1 MNKVNYHHEK
11 QRYSIRKYAF
21 GAASVLIGC
30 AYMANAQVAH
40 ADQTT
45 AAPVAESTT
54 TSTNVAPTQPAT
66 TVDTTTQSQPS
77 TVAQTAPSTT
87 ESTTSTQP
95 RASAVSDSVTPASS
109 STDVT
114 KTVVVTYPDGS
125 TDEVQ
130 VHYTV
135 AGQTDADKNEPT
147 VRTQTVRQGQTPTAD
162 SFITNKD
169 SLPAGTTY
177 SFKDDSALKTE
188 TPATTPTSTKPT
200 ETPVTTPTTTK
211 PSDSETVK
219 TPEKAETPTATTTK
233 DDTSKEESKTP
244 EEPVKDKV
252 VKEVI
257 TGPELPASGRY
268 TFTEKTAVYTTPS
281 TNSSVSFYFNKG
293 NQVNYDK
300 VLDAENARWIS
311 YVSYSGIRR
320 YAKVG
325 ELTKVLEEVTEP
337 ESTETSKNRKPQ
349 SATGTYVFQDTAQ
362 VRNDP
367 KLSSPVQFE
376 FRKGDRVNYDKVLTS
391 DDYNWISYVSYSG
404 IRRYVSLNKVE
415 KATVDT
421 PKTQTP
427 QKEESKPA
435 TTTKSEASILPAN
448 GTYIFTDK
456 ADVRNDP
463 KLSSPVQ
470 FEFRKGDRVNYDKV
484 LTSDD
489 YNWISYVSYSGIR
502 RYVSLNKVEKATV
515 DTPKTQTP
523 QKEESKPATTT
534 KSEASILPANGTY
547 IFTDKA
553 DVRNDPK
560 LSSPVQFEFRKG
572 DRVNY
577 DKVLTSDDYNWISYV
592 SYSGTRRYVALNKV
606 EKTSAET
613 SQKEEAK
620 STTLMEEVKPSLP
633 SSGKYTFTNTVE
645 VHNEAKLSS
654 PVQFEFKKG
663 ESVNY
668 DKALVA
674 DDYSWISYVSYSG
687 IRRYVALNKVGQDT
701 PKAEA
706 TASKPSVVTGN
717 IKVENVT
724 AKGFDVVVSNVSDTQ
739 GVKAVKVPV
748 WSSQGGQ
755 DDIIWYDA
763 TKQNSGDYK
772 VAVKISD
779 HKNNTGEY
787 NAHLYYVQ
795 NDGSLKGIAATRTTV
810 VGESTTETT
819 SNKVTSN
826 GSYYSIKGKYDDIII
841 ANKKYPLS
849 PSYNPGEDAT
859 AKAAFVRL
867 RNDMINQGFNVGHA
881 YSGFRSYDTQKT
893 LYQNYANR
901 DGYAAADRY
910 SARAG
915 YSEHQTGLAY
925 DLTDRSGN
933 LLEDKTATD
942 WLNNNAYKYGF
953 VVRYQPGK
961 ESVTGYMPEAWHIRY
976 IGKEAKEVYESGK
989 SLEEYFGFDGGD
1001 YTNTTSS
1008 STANTSTTTSLT
1020 QRGTYHFT
1028 SRSSIKAEPKVSSP
1042 ELAYYD
1048 AGNSVNYDK
1057 VLTAD
1062 GHQWISYIAYSGSR
1076 RYIAVS

>member
-489 YNWISYVSYSGIR
+489 YNWISYVSYSG
-502 RYVSLNKVEKATV
+502 
-515 DTPKTQTP
+515 
-523 QKEESKPATTT
+523 
-534 KSEASILPANGTY
+534 
-547 IFTDKA
+547 
-553 DVRNDPK
+553 
-560 LSSPVQFEFRKG
+560 
-572 DRVNY
+572 
-577 DKVLTSDDYNWISYV
+577 
-592 SYSGTRRYVALNKV
+592 TRRYVALNKV

-810 VGESTTETT
+810 AGESTTETT

>member
-456 ADVRNDP
+456 ADVRNDA
-463 KLSSPVQ
+463 K
-470 FEFRKGDRVNYDKV
+470 
-484 LTSDD
+484 
-489 YNWISYVSYSGIR
+489 I
-502 RYVSLNKVEKATV
+502 
-515 DTPKTQTP
+515 
-523 QKEESKPATTT
+523 
-534 KSEASILPANGTY
+534 
-547 IFTDKA
+547 
-553 DVRNDPK
+553 
-560 LSSPVQFEFRKG
+560 SSPVQFEFRKG

-795 NDGSLKGIAATRTTV
+795 NDGSLKDIAATRTTV
-810 VGESTTETT
+810 AGESTTETT

>member
-435 TTTKSEASILPAN
+435 TTTKSEASTLPAN

-456 ADVRNDP
+456 ADVRNDA
-463 KLSSPVQ
+463 KISSPVQ

-489 YNWISYVSYSGIR
+489 
-502 RYVSLNKVEKATV
+502 
-515 DTPKTQTP
+515 
-523 QKEESKPATTT
+523 
-534 KSEASILPANGTY
+534 
-547 IFTDKA
+547 F
-553 DVRNDPK
+553 
-560 LSSPVQFEFRKG
+560 
-572 DRVNY
+572 
-577 DKVLTSDDYNWISYV
+577 NWISYV

-810 VGESTTETT
+810 AGESTTETT

>member
-1 MNKVNYHHEK
+1 MNKVHYHHEK

-45 AAPVAESTT
+45 ATPVAESTT

-87 ESTTSTQP
+87 ESTISAQP
-95 RASAVSDSVTPASS
+95 RTSAVSESVTPASS

-233 DDTSKEESKTP
+233 DDTSKEESKTT

-376 FRKGDRVNYDKVLTS
+376 FRKGDRVYYDKVLTS

-404 IRRYVSLNKVE
+404 TRRYVSLNKVE

-435 TTTKSEASILPAN
+435 TTTKSEASTLPAN

-456 ADVRNDP
+456 ADVRNDA
-463 KLSSPVQ
+463 K
-470 FEFRKGDRVNYDKV
+470 
-484 LTSDD
+484 
-489 YNWISYVSYSGIR
+489 I
-502 RYVSLNKVEKATV
+502 
-515 DTPKTQTP
+515 
-523 QKEESKPATTT
+523 
-534 KSEASILPANGTY
+534 
-547 IFTDKA
+547 
-553 DVRNDPK
+553 
-560 LSSPVQFEFRKG
+560 SSPVQFEFRKG

-620 STTLMEEVKPSLP
+620 STTLMKEVKPSLP

-810 VGESTTETT
+810 AGESTTETT

>member
-376 FRKGDRVNYDKVLTS
+376 FRKGDRVYYDKVLTS

-470 FEFRKGDRVNYDKV
+470 FEFRKGDRVY
-484 LTSDD
+484 
-489 YNWISYVSYSGIR
+489 
-502 RYVSLNKVEKATV
+502 
-515 DTPKTQTP
+515 
-523 QKEESKPATTT
+523 
-534 KSEASILPANGTY
+534 
-547 IFTDKA
+547 
-553 DVRNDPK
+553 
-560 LSSPVQFEFRKG
+560 
-572 DRVNY
+572 Y

-620 STTLMEEVKPSLP
+620 STTLMKEVKPSLP

-810 VGESTTETT
+810 AGESTTETT

>member
-1 MNKVNYHHEK
+1 MNKVHYHHEK

-30 AYMANAQVAH
+30 AYMANVQVAH
-40 ADQTT
+40 ADQAT

-66 TVDTTTQSQPS
+66 KVDTTTQSQPS

-87 ESTTSTQP
+87 ENTTSTQP
-95 RASAVSDSVTPASS
+95 RASAVSESVTPASS

-135 AGQTDADKNEPT
+135 ARQTDADNNEPT
-147 VRTQTVRQGQTPTAD
+147 VRTQTVSQGQTPTAD

-268 TFTEKTAVYTTPS
+268 TFTEMTAVYTTPS

-300 VLDAENARWIS
+300 ILDAENARWIS

-404 IRRYVSLNKVE
+404 
-415 KATVDT
+415 
-421 PKTQTP
+421 
-427 QKEESKPA
+427 
-435 TTTKSEASILPAN
+435 
-448 GTYIFTDK
+448 
-456 ADVRNDP
+456 
-463 KLSSPVQ
+463 
-470 FEFRKGDRVNYDKV
+470 
-484 LTSDD
+484 
-489 YNWISYVSYSGIR
+489 
-502 RYVSLNKVEKATV
+502 
-515 DTPKTQTP
+515 
-523 QKEESKPATTT
+523 
-534 KSEASILPANGTY
+534 
-547 IFTDKA
+547 
-553 DVRNDPK
+553 
-560 LSSPVQFEFRKG
+560 
-572 DRVNY
+572 
-577 DKVLTSDDYNWISYV
+577 
-592 SYSGTRRYVALNKV
+592 TRRYVALNKV

-620 STTLMEEVKPSLP
+620 STTSTKEVKPSLP

-674 DDYSWISYVSYSG
+674 YDYNWISYVSYSG

-810 VGESTTETT
+810 AGESTTETT

-1008 STANTSTTTSLT
+1008 STANTSTTTSLA

>member
-1 MNKVNYHHEK
+1 M
-11 QRYSIRKYAF
+11 
-21 GAASVLIGC
+21 
-30 AYMANAQVAH
+30 
-40 ADQTT
+40 
-45 AAPVAESTT
+45 
-54 TSTNVAPTQPAT
+54 
-66 TVDTTTQSQPS
+66 
-77 TVAQTAPSTT
+77 
-87 ESTTSTQP
+87 
-95 RASAVSDSVTPASS
+95 TPASS

-376 FRKGDRVNYDKVLTS
+376 FRKGDRVYYDKVLTF

-435 TTTKSEASILPAN
+435 TTTKSEASTLPAN

-456 ADVRNDP
+456 ADVRNDA
-463 KLSSPVQ
+463 K
-470 FEFRKGDRVNYDKV
+470 
-484 LTSDD
+484 
-489 YNWISYVSYSGIR
+489 I
-502 RYVSLNKVEKATV
+502 
-515 DTPKTQTP
+515 
-523 QKEESKPATTT
+523 
-534 KSEASILPANGTY
+534 
-547 IFTDKA
+547 
-553 DVRNDPK
+553 
-560 LSSPVQFEFRKG
+560 SSPVQFEFRKG

-620 STTLMEEVKPSLP
+620 STTLMKEVKPSLP

-810 VGESTTETT
+810 AGESTTETT

>member
-376 FRKGDRVNYDKVLTS
+376 FRKGDRVYYDKVLTS

-470 FEFRKGDRVNYDKV
+470 FEFRKGDRVY
-484 LTSDD
+484 
-489 YNWISYVSYSGIR
+489 
-502 RYVSLNKVEKATV
+502 
-515 DTPKTQTP
+515 
-523 QKEESKPATTT
+523 
-534 KSEASILPANGTY
+534 
-547 IFTDKA
+547 
-553 DVRNDPK
+553 
-560 LSSPVQFEFRKG
+560 
-572 DRVNY
+572 Y

-724 AKGFDVVVSNVSDTQ
+724 AKGFDVVVSNVSGTQ

-810 VGESTTETT
+810 AGESTTETT
-819 SNKVTSN
+819 SNKVASN

-901 DGYAAADRY
+901 DGHAAADRY

-989 SLEEYFGFDGGD
+989 SLEEYFDFDGGD

>member
-1 MNKVNYHHEK
+1 MNKVHYHHEK

-30 AYMANAQVAH
+30 AYMANVQVAH
-40 ADQTT
+40 ADQAT

-66 TVDTTTQSQPS
+66 KVDTTTQSQPS

-87 ESTTSTQP
+87 ENTTSTQP
-95 RASAVSDSVTPASS
+95 RASAVSESVTPASS

-135 AGQTDADKNEPT
+135 AGQTDADNNEPT
-147 VRTQTVRQGQTPTAD
+147 VRTQTVSQGQTPTAD

-268 TFTEKTAVYTTPS
+268 TFTEMTAVYTTPS

-300 VLDAENARWIS
+300 ILDAENARWIS

-421 PKTQTP
+421 LKTQTP

-435 TTTKSEASILPAN
+435 TTTKSEASTLPAN

-456 ADVRNDP
+456 ADVRNDA
-463 KLSSPVQ
+463 KISSPVQ

-502 RYVSLNKVEKATV
+502 RYVSLNKVEK
-515 DTPKTQTP
+515 
-523 QKEESKPATTT
+523 
-534 KSEASILPANGTY
+534 
-547 IFTDKA
+547 
-553 DVRNDPK
+553 
-560 LSSPVQFEFRKG
+560 
-572 DRVNY
+572 
-577 DKVLTSDDYNWISYV
+577 
-592 SYSGTRRYVALNKV
+592 
-606 EKTSAET
+606 TSAET

-620 STTLMEEVKPSLP
+620 STTSMKEVKPSLP

-674 DDYSWISYVSYSG
+674 DDYNWISYVSYSG

-795 NDGSLKGIAATRTTV
+795 NDGSLKGIATTRTTV
-810 VGESTTETT
+810 AGESTTETT

-826 GSYYSIKGKYDDIII
+826 GSYYSLKGKYDDIII

-1008 STANTSTTTSLT
+1008 STANTSTTTSLA

>member
-489 YNWISYVSYSGIR
+489 YNWISYVSYSG
-502 RYVSLNKVEKATV
+502 
-515 DTPKTQTP
+515 
-523 QKEESKPATTT
+523 
-534 KSEASILPANGTY
+534 
-547 IFTDKA
+547 
-553 DVRNDPK
+553 
-560 LSSPVQFEFRKG
+560 
-572 DRVNY
+572 
-577 DKVLTSDDYNWISYV
+577 
-592 SYSGTRRYVALNKV
+592 TRRYVALNKV

-724 AKGFDVVVSNVSDTQ
+724 AKGFDVVVSNVSGTQ

-810 VGESTTETT
+810 AGESTTETT
-819 SNKVTSN
+819 SNKVASN

-901 DGYAAADRY
+901 DGHAAADRY

-989 SLEEYFGFDGGD
+989 SLEEYFDFDGGD

>member
-435 TTTKSEASILPAN
+435 TTTKSEASTLPAN

-456 ADVRNDP
+456 ADVRNDA
-463 KLSSPVQ
+463 K
-470 FEFRKGDRVNYDKV
+470 
-484 LTSDD
+484 
-489 YNWISYVSYSGIR
+489 I
-502 RYVSLNKVEKATV
+502 
-515 DTPKTQTP
+515 
-523 QKEESKPATTT
+523 
-534 KSEASILPANGTY
+534 
-547 IFTDKA
+547 
-553 DVRNDPK
+553 
-560 LSSPVQFEFRKG
+560 SSPVQFEFRKG

-795 NDGSLKGIAATRTTV
+795 NDGSLKDIAATRTTV
-810 VGESTTETT
+810 AGESTTETT

-849 PSYNPGEDAT
+849 PSYNPGEDTT

>member
-376 FRKGDRVNYDKVLTS
+376 FRKGDRVY
-391 DDYNWISYVSYSG
+391 
-404 IRRYVSLNKVE
+404 
-415 KATVDT
+415 
-421 PKTQTP
+421 
-427 QKEESKPA
+427 
-435 TTTKSEASILPAN
+435 
-448 GTYIFTDK
+448 
-456 ADVRNDP
+456 
-463 KLSSPVQ
+463 
-470 FEFRKGDRVNYDKV
+470 YDKV

-620 STTLMEEVKPSLP
+620 STTLMKEVKPSLP

-810 VGESTTETT
+810 AGESTTETT

-901 DGYAAADRY
+901 DGHAAADRY

-989 SLEEYFGFDGGD
+989 SLEEYFDFDGGD

>member
-376 FRKGDRVNYDKVLTS
+376 FRKGDRVYYDKVLTF

-435 TTTKSEASILPAN
+435 TTTKSEASTLPAN

-456 ADVRNDP
+456 ADVRNDA
-463 KLSSPVQ
+463 K
-470 FEFRKGDRVNYDKV
+470 
-484 LTSDD
+484 
-489 YNWISYVSYSGIR
+489 I
-502 RYVSLNKVEKATV
+502 
-515 DTPKTQTP
+515 
-523 QKEESKPATTT
+523 
-534 KSEASILPANGTY
+534 
-547 IFTDKA
+547 
-553 DVRNDPK
+553 
-560 LSSPVQFEFRKG
+560 SSPVQFEFRKG

-620 STTLMEEVKPSLP
+620 STTLMKEVKPSLP

-810 VGESTTETT
+810 AGESTTETT

>member
-470 FEFRKGDRVNYDKV
+470 FEFRKGDRVY
-484 LTSDD
+484 
-489 YNWISYVSYSGIR
+489 
-502 RYVSLNKVEKATV
+502 
-515 DTPKTQTP
+515 
-523 QKEESKPATTT
+523 
-534 KSEASILPANGTY
+534 
-547 IFTDKA
+547 
-553 DVRNDPK
+553 
-560 LSSPVQFEFRKG
+560 
-572 DRVNY
+572 Y

-724 AKGFDVVVSNVSDTQ
+724 AKGFDVVVSNVSGTQ

-810 VGESTTETT
+810 AGESTTETT
-819 SNKVTSN
+819 SNKVASN

-901 DGYAAADRY
+901 DGHAAADRY

-989 SLEEYFGFDGGD
+989 SLEEYFDFDGGD

>member
-470 FEFRKGDRVNYDKV
+470 FEFRKGDRVY
-484 LTSDD
+484 
-489 YNWISYVSYSGIR
+489 
-502 RYVSLNKVEKATV
+502 
-515 DTPKTQTP
+515 
-523 QKEESKPATTT
+523 
-534 KSEASILPANGTY
+534 
-547 IFTDKA
+547 
-553 DVRNDPK
+553 
-560 LSSPVQFEFRKG
+560 
-572 DRVNY
+572 Y

-810 VGESTTETT
+810 AGESTTETT

>member
-1 MNKVNYHHEK
+1 MNKVHYHHEK

-30 AYMANAQVAH
+30 AYMANVQVAH
-40 ADQTT
+40 ADQAT

-66 TVDTTTQSQPS
+66 KVDTTTQSQPS

-87 ESTTSTQP
+87 ENTTSTQP
-95 RASAVSDSVTPASS
+95 RASAVSESVTPASS

-135 AGQTDADKNEPT
+135 AGQTDADNNEPT
-147 VRTQTVRQGQTPTAD
+147 VRTQTVSQGQTPTAD

-268 TFTEKTAVYTTPS
+268 TFTEMTAVYTTPS

-300 VLDAENARWIS
+300 ILDAENARWIS

-320 YAKVG
+320 YAKLG

-404 IRRYVSLNKVE
+404 
-415 KATVDT
+415 
-421 PKTQTP
+421 
-427 QKEESKPA
+427 
-435 TTTKSEASILPAN
+435 
-448 GTYIFTDK
+448 
-456 ADVRNDP
+456 
-463 KLSSPVQ
+463 
-470 FEFRKGDRVNYDKV
+470 
-484 LTSDD
+484 
-489 YNWISYVSYSGIR
+489 
-502 RYVSLNKVEKATV
+502 
-515 DTPKTQTP
+515 
-523 QKEESKPATTT
+523 
-534 KSEASILPANGTY
+534 
-547 IFTDKA
+547 
-553 DVRNDPK
+553 
-560 LSSPVQFEFRKG
+560 
-572 DRVNY
+572 
-577 DKVLTSDDYNWISYV
+577 
-592 SYSGTRRYVALNKV
+592 TRRYVALNKV

-620 STTLMEEVKPSLP
+620 STTSTKEVKPSLP

-674 DDYSWISYVSYSG
+674 DDYNWISYVSYSG

-795 NDGSLKGIAATRTTV
+795 NDGSLKGIATTRTTV
-810 VGESTTETT
+810 AGESTTETT

-826 GSYYSIKGKYDDIII
+826 GSYYSLKGKYDDIII

-1008 STANTSTTTSLT
+1008 STANTSTTTSLA

>member
-489 YNWISYVSYSGIR
+489 YNWISYVSYSG
-502 RYVSLNKVEKATV
+502 
-515 DTPKTQTP
+515 
-523 QKEESKPATTT
+523 
-534 KSEASILPANGTY
+534 
-547 IFTDKA
+547 
-553 DVRNDPK
+553 
-560 LSSPVQFEFRKG
+560 
-572 DRVNY
+572 
-577 DKVLTSDDYNWISYV
+577 
-592 SYSGTRRYVALNKV
+592 TRRYVALNKV

-810 VGESTTETT
+810 AGESTTETT

-901 DGYAAADRY
+901 DGHAAADRY

-989 SLEEYFGFDGGD
+989 SLEEYFDFDGGD

>member
-404 IRRYVSLNKVE
+404 
-415 KATVDT
+415 
-421 PKTQTP
+421 
-427 QKEESKPA
+427 
-435 TTTKSEASILPAN
+435 
-448 GTYIFTDK
+448 
-456 ADVRNDP
+456 
-463 KLSSPVQ
+463 
-470 FEFRKGDRVNYDKV
+470 
-484 LTSDD
+484 
-489 YNWISYVSYSGIR
+489 
-502 RYVSLNKVEKATV
+502 
-515 DTPKTQTP
+515 
-523 QKEESKPATTT
+523 
-534 KSEASILPANGTY
+534 
-547 IFTDKA
+547 
-553 DVRNDPK
+553 
-560 LSSPVQFEFRKG
+560 
-572 DRVNY
+572 
-577 DKVLTSDDYNWISYV
+577 
-592 SYSGTRRYVALNKV
+592 TRRYVALNKV

-620 STTLMEEVKPSLP
+620 STTLMKEVKPSLP

-810 VGESTTETT
+810 AGESTTERT

>member
-376 FRKGDRVNYDKVLTS
+376 FRKGDRVYYDKVLTF

-435 TTTKSEASILPAN
+435 TTTKSEASTLPAN

-456 ADVRNDP
+456 ADVRNDA
-463 KLSSPVQ
+463 KISSPVQ
-470 FEFRKGDRVNYDKV
+470 FEFRKD
-484 LTSDD
+484 
-489 YNWISYVSYSGIR
+489 
-502 RYVSLNKVEKATV
+502 
-515 DTPKTQTP
+515 
-523 QKEESKPATTT
+523 
-534 KSEASILPANGTY
+534 
-547 IFTDKA
+547 
-553 DVRNDPK
+553 
-560 LSSPVQFEFRKG
+560 

-620 STTLMEEVKPSLP
+620 STTLMKEVKPSLP

-810 VGESTTETT
+810 AGESTTETT

>member
-200 ETPVTTPTTTK
+200 ETPVTTPTTTN

-362 VRNDP
+362 
-367 KLSSPVQFE
+367 
-376 FRKGDRVNYDKVLTS
+376 
-391 DDYNWISYVSYSG
+391 
-404 IRRYVSLNKVE
+404 
-415 KATVDT
+415 
-421 PKTQTP
+421 
-427 QKEESKPA
+427 
-435 TTTKSEASILPAN
+435 
-448 GTYIFTDK
+448 
-456 ADVRNDP
+456 VRNDP

-795 NDGSLKGIAATRTTV
+795 NDGSLKDIAATRTTV
-810 VGESTTETT
+810 AGESTTETT

>member
-1 MNKVNYHHEK
+1 
-11 QRYSIRKYAF
+11 
-21 GAASVLIGC
+21 
-30 AYMANAQVAH
+30 MANAQVAH

-135 AGQTDADKNEPT
+135 AGQTDADKDG
-147 VRTQTVRQGQTPTAD
+147 TQTVRQGQTPTAD

-404 IRRYVSLNKVE
+404 
-415 KATVDT
+415 
-421 PKTQTP
+421 
-427 QKEESKPA
+427 
-435 TTTKSEASILPAN
+435 
-448 GTYIFTDK
+448 
-456 ADVRNDP
+456 
-463 KLSSPVQ
+463 
-470 FEFRKGDRVNYDKV
+470 
-484 LTSDD
+484 
-489 YNWISYVSYSGIR
+489 
-502 RYVSLNKVEKATV
+502 
-515 DTPKTQTP
+515 
-523 QKEESKPATTT
+523 
-534 KSEASILPANGTY
+534 
-547 IFTDKA
+547 
-553 DVRNDPK
+553 
-560 LSSPVQFEFRKG
+560 
-572 DRVNY
+572 
-577 DKVLTSDDYNWISYV
+577 
-592 SYSGTRRYVALNKV
+592 TRRYVALNKV

-620 STTLMEEVKPSLP
+620 STTLMKEVKPSLP

-810 VGESTTETT
+810 AGESTTETT

-901 DGYAAADRY
+901 DGHAAADRY

-989 SLEEYFGFDGGD
+989 SLEEYFDFDGGD

>member
-1 MNKVNYHHEK
+1 
-11 QRYSIRKYAF
+11 
-21 GAASVLIGC
+21 
-30 AYMANAQVAH
+30 MANAQVAH

-293 NQVNYDK
+293 NQVNYNK

-376 FRKGDRVNYDKVLTS
+376 FRKGDRVYYDKVLTS

-435 TTTKSEASILPAN
+435 TATKSEASTLPAN

-456 ADVRNDP
+456 ADVRNDA
-463 KLSSPVQ
+463 KISSPVQ

-489 YNWISYVSYSGIR
+489 YN
-502 RYVSLNKVEKATV
+502 
-515 DTPKTQTP
+515 
-523 QKEESKPATTT
+523 
-534 KSEASILPANGTY
+534 
-547 IFTDKA
+547 
-553 DVRNDPK
+553 
-560 LSSPVQFEFRKG
+560 
-572 DRVNY
+572 
-577 DKVLTSDDYNWISYV
+577 
-592 SYSGTRRYVALNKV
+592 
-606 EKTSAET
+606 
-613 SQKEEAK
+613 
-620 STTLMEEVKPSLP
+620 
-633 SSGKYTFTNTVE
+633 
-645 VHNEAKLSS
+645 
-654 PVQFEFKKG
+654 
-663 ESVNY
+663 
-668 DKALVA
+668 
-674 DDYSWISYVSYSG
+674 WISYVSYSG

-810 VGESTTETT
+810 AGESTTETT

>member
-376 FRKGDRVNYDKVLTS
+376 FRKGDRVYYDKVLTS

-435 TTTKSEASILPAN
+435 TTTKSEASTLPAN

-456 ADVRNDP
+456 ADVRNDA
-463 KLSSPVQ
+463 KISSPVQ
-470 FEFRKGDRVNYDKV
+470 FEFRKD
-484 LTSDD
+484 
-489 YNWISYVSYSGIR
+489 
-502 RYVSLNKVEKATV
+502 
-515 DTPKTQTP
+515 
-523 QKEESKPATTT
+523 
-534 KSEASILPANGTY
+534 
-547 IFTDKA
+547 
-553 DVRNDPK
+553 
-560 LSSPVQFEFRKG
+560 

-810 VGESTTETT
+810 AGESTTETT

>member
-21 GAASVLIGC
+21 GSASVLIGC

-293 NQVNYDK
+293 NQVNYNK

-376 FRKGDRVNYDKVLTS
+376 FRKGDRVY
-391 DDYNWISYVSYSG
+391 
-404 IRRYVSLNKVE
+404 
-415 KATVDT
+415 
-421 PKTQTP
+421 
-427 QKEESKPA
+427 
-435 TTTKSEASILPAN
+435 
-448 GTYIFTDK
+448 
-456 ADVRNDP
+456 
-463 KLSSPVQ
+463 
-470 FEFRKGDRVNYDKV
+470 
-484 LTSDD
+484 
-489 YNWISYVSYSGIR
+489 
-502 RYVSLNKVEKATV
+502 
-515 DTPKTQTP
+515 
-523 QKEESKPATTT
+523 
-534 KSEASILPANGTY
+534 
-547 IFTDKA
+547 
-553 DVRNDPK
+553 
-560 LSSPVQFEFRKG
+560 
-572 DRVNY
+572 Y

-620 STTLMEEVKPSLP
+620 STTLMKEVKPSLP

-810 VGESTTETT
+810 AGESTTETT

-901 DGYAAADRY
+901 DGHAAADRY

>member
-311 YVSYSGIRR
+311 YISYSGIRR

-435 TTTKSEASILPAN
+435 TTTKSEASTLPAN

-456 ADVRNDP
+456 ADVRNDA
-463 KLSSPVQ
+463 K
-470 FEFRKGDRVNYDKV
+470 
-484 LTSDD
+484 
-489 YNWISYVSYSGIR
+489 I
-502 RYVSLNKVEKATV
+502 
-515 DTPKTQTP
+515 
-523 QKEESKPATTT
+523 
-534 KSEASILPANGTY
+534 
-547 IFTDKA
+547 
-553 DVRNDPK
+553 
-560 LSSPVQFEFRKG
+560 SSPVQFEFRKG

-810 VGESTTETT
+810 AGESTTETT

>member
-1 MNKVNYHHEK
+1 MNKVHYHHEK

-30 AYMANAQVAH
+30 AYMANVQVAH
-40 ADQTT
+40 ADQAT

-66 TVDTTTQSQPS
+66 KVDTTTQSQPS

-87 ESTTSTQP
+87 ENTTSTQP
-95 RASAVSDSVTPASS
+95 RASAVSESVTPASS

-135 AGQTDADKNEPT
+135 AGQTDADNNEPT
-147 VRTQTVRQGQTPTAD
+147 VRTQTVSQGQTPTAD

-177 SFKDDSALKTE
+177 SFKDDSALK
-188 TPATTPTSTKPT
+188 T

-268 TFTEKTAVYTTPS
+268 TFTEMTAVYTTPS

-300 VLDAENARWIS
+300 ILDAENARWIS

-404 IRRYVSLNKVE
+404 
-415 KATVDT
+415 
-421 PKTQTP
+421 
-427 QKEESKPA
+427 
-435 TTTKSEASILPAN
+435 
-448 GTYIFTDK
+448 
-456 ADVRNDP
+456 
-463 KLSSPVQ
+463 
-470 FEFRKGDRVNYDKV
+470 
-484 LTSDD
+484 
-489 YNWISYVSYSGIR
+489 
-502 RYVSLNKVEKATV
+502 
-515 DTPKTQTP
+515 
-523 QKEESKPATTT
+523 
-534 KSEASILPANGTY
+534 
-547 IFTDKA
+547 
-553 DVRNDPK
+553 
-560 LSSPVQFEFRKG
+560 
-572 DRVNY
+572 
-577 DKVLTSDDYNWISYV
+577 
-592 SYSGTRRYVALNKV
+592 TRRYVALNKV

-620 STTLMEEVKPSLP
+620 STTSTKEVKPSLP

-674 DDYSWISYVSYSG
+674 YDYNWISYVSYSG

-772 VAVKISD
+772 VAVKMSD

-810 VGESTTETT
+810 AGESTTETT

-1008 STANTSTTTSLT
+1008 STANTSTTTSLA

>member
-1 MNKVNYHHEK
+1 
-11 QRYSIRKYAF
+11 
-21 GAASVLIGC
+21 
-30 AYMANAQVAH
+30 MANAQVAH

-293 NQVNYDK
+293 NQVNYNK

-376 FRKGDRVNYDKVLTS
+376 FRKGDRVYYDKVLTS

-435 TTTKSEASILPAN
+435 TTTKSEASTLPAN

-456 ADVRNDP
+456 ADVRNDA
-463 KLSSPVQ
+463 KISSPVQ
-470 FEFRKGDRVNYDKV
+470 FEFRKDDRVNYDKV

-534 KSEASILPANGTY
+534 KSEASTLPANGTY

-553 DVRNDPK
+553 DVRNDAK
-560 LSSPVQFEFRKG
+560 ISSPVQFEFRKG

-577 DKVLTSDDYNWISYV
+577 DKVLTSDDYN
-592 SYSGTRRYVALNKV
+592 
-606 EKTSAET
+606 
-613 SQKEEAK
+613 
-620 STTLMEEVKPSLP
+620 
-633 SSGKYTFTNTVE
+633 
-645 VHNEAKLSS
+645 
-654 PVQFEFKKG
+654 
-663 ESVNY
+663 
-668 DKALVA
+668 
-674 DDYSWISYVSYSG
+674 WISYVSYSG

-810 VGESTTETT
+810 AGESTTETT

>member
-435 TTTKSEASILPAN
+435 TTTKSEASTLPAN

-456 ADVRNDP
+456 ADVRNDA
-463 KLSSPVQ
+463 K
-470 FEFRKGDRVNYDKV
+470 
-484 LTSDD
+484 
-489 YNWISYVSYSGIR
+489 I
-502 RYVSLNKVEKATV
+502 
-515 DTPKTQTP
+515 
-523 QKEESKPATTT
+523 
-534 KSEASILPANGTY
+534 
-547 IFTDKA
+547 
-553 DVRNDPK
+553 
-560 LSSPVQFEFRKG
+560 SSPVQFEFRKG

-620 STTLMEEVKPSLP
+620 STTLMKEVKPSLP

-810 VGESTTETT
+810 AGESTTETT

>member
-489 YNWISYVSYSGIR
+489 YNWISYVSYSG
-502 RYVSLNKVEKATV
+502 
-515 DTPKTQTP
+515 
-523 QKEESKPATTT
+523 
-534 KSEASILPANGTY
+534 
-547 IFTDKA
+547 
-553 DVRNDPK
+553 
-560 LSSPVQFEFRKG
+560 
-572 DRVNY
+572 
-577 DKVLTSDDYNWISYV
+577 
-592 SYSGTRRYVALNKV
+592 TRRYVALNKV

-795 NDGSLKGIAATRTTV
+795 NDGSLKDIAATRTTV
-810 VGESTTETT
+810 AGESTTETT

-1001 YTNTTSS
+1001 YINTTSS

>member
-1 MNKVNYHHEK
+1 
-11 QRYSIRKYAF
+11 
-21 GAASVLIGC
+21 
-30 AYMANAQVAH
+30 MANAQVAH

-489 YNWISYVSYSGIR
+489 YNWISYVSYSG
-502 RYVSLNKVEKATV
+502 
-515 DTPKTQTP
+515 
-523 QKEESKPATTT
+523 
-534 KSEASILPANGTY
+534 
-547 IFTDKA
+547 
-553 DVRNDPK
+553 
-560 LSSPVQFEFRKG
+560 
-572 DRVNY
+572 
-577 DKVLTSDDYNWISYV
+577 
-592 SYSGTRRYVALNKV
+592 TRRYVALNKV

-810 VGESTTETT
+810 AGESTTETT

-901 DGYAAADRY
+901 DGHAAADRY

-989 SLEEYFGFDGGD
+989 SLEEYFDFDGGD

>member
-162 SFITNKD
+162 SFITNKE

-376 FRKGDRVNYDKVLTS
+376 FRKGDRVYYDKVLTS

-435 TTTKSEASILPAN
+435 TTTKSEASTLPAN

-456 ADVRNDP
+456 ADVRNDA
-463 KLSSPVQ
+463 KISSPVQ
-470 FEFRKGDRVNYDKV
+470 FEFRKD
-484 LTSDD
+484 
-489 YNWISYVSYSGIR
+489 
-502 RYVSLNKVEKATV
+502 
-515 DTPKTQTP
+515 
-523 QKEESKPATTT
+523 
-534 KSEASILPANGTY
+534 
-547 IFTDKA
+547 
-553 DVRNDPK
+553 
-560 LSSPVQFEFRKG
+560 

-810 VGESTTETT
+810 AGESTTETT

>member
-376 FRKGDRVNYDKVLTS
+376 FRKGDRVYYDKVLTF

-435 TTTKSEASILPAN
+435 TTTKSEASTLPAN

-456 ADVRNDP
+456 ADVRNDA
-463 KLSSPVQ
+463 K
-470 FEFRKGDRVNYDKV
+470 
-484 LTSDD
+484 
-489 YNWISYVSYSGIR
+489 I
-502 RYVSLNKVEKATV
+502 
-515 DTPKTQTP
+515 
-523 QKEESKPATTT
+523 
-534 KSEASILPANGTY
+534 
-547 IFTDKA
+547 
-553 DVRNDPK
+553 
-560 LSSPVQFEFRKG
+560 SSPVQFEFRKG

-620 STTLMEEVKPSLP
+620 STTLMKEVKPSLP

-755 DDIIWYDA
+755 DGIIWYDA

-810 VGESTTETT
+810 AGESTTETT

>member
-300 VLDAENARWIS
+300 VLDAENAR
-311 YVSYSGIRR
+311 
-320 YAKVG
+320 
-325 ELTKVLEEVTEP
+325 
-337 ESTETSKNRKPQ
+337 
-349 SATGTYVFQDTAQ
+349 
-362 VRNDP
+362 
-367 KLSSPVQFE
+367 
-376 FRKGDRVNYDKVLTS
+376 
-391 DDYNWISYVSYSG
+391 WISYVSYSG

-810 VGESTTETT
+810 AGESTTETT

>member
-293 NQVNYDK
+293 NQVNYNK

-376 FRKGDRVNYDKVLTS
+376 FRKGDRVYYDKVLTF

-435 TTTKSEASILPAN
+435 TTTKSEASTLPAN

-456 ADVRNDP
+456 ADVRNDA
-463 KLSSPVQ
+463 K
-470 FEFRKGDRVNYDKV
+470 
-484 LTSDD
+484 
-489 YNWISYVSYSGIR
+489 I
-502 RYVSLNKVEKATV
+502 
-515 DTPKTQTP
+515 
-523 QKEESKPATTT
+523 
-534 KSEASILPANGTY
+534 
-547 IFTDKA
+547 
-553 DVRNDPK
+553 
-560 LSSPVQFEFRKG
+560 SSPVQFEFRKG

-620 STTLMEEVKPSLP
+620 STTLMKEVKPSLP

-810 VGESTTETT
+810 AGESTTETT

-901 DGYAAADRY
+901 DGHAAADRY

-989 SLEEYFGFDGGD
+989 SLEEYFDFDGGD

>member
-1 MNKVNYHHEK
+1 M
-11 QRYSIRKYAF
+11 
-21 GAASVLIGC
+21 
-30 AYMANAQVAH
+30 
-40 ADQTT
+40 
-45 AAPVAESTT
+45 
-54 TSTNVAPTQPAT
+54 
-66 TVDTTTQSQPS
+66 
-77 TVAQTAPSTT
+77 
-87 ESTTSTQP
+87 
-95 RASAVSDSVTPASS
+95 SDSVTPASS

-376 FRKGDRVNYDKVLTS
+376 FRKGDRVYYDKVLTS

-435 TTTKSEASILPAN
+435 TTTKSEASTLPAN

-456 ADVRNDP
+456 ADVRNDA
-463 KLSSPVQ
+463 K
-470 FEFRKGDRVNYDKV
+470 
-484 LTSDD
+484 
-489 YNWISYVSYSGIR
+489 I
-502 RYVSLNKVEKATV
+502 
-515 DTPKTQTP
+515 
-523 QKEESKPATTT
+523 
-534 KSEASILPANGTY
+534 
-547 IFTDKA
+547 
-553 DVRNDPK
+553 
-560 LSSPVQFEFRKG
+560 SSPVQFEFRKG

-620 STTLMEEVKPSLP
+620 STTLMKEVKPSLP

-810 VGESTTETT
+810 AGESTTETT

>member
-404 IRRYVSLNKVE
+404 IRRYVS
-415 KATVDT
+415 
-421 PKTQTP
+421 
-427 QKEESKPA
+427 
-435 TTTKSEASILPAN
+435 
-448 GTYIFTDK
+448 
-456 ADVRNDP
+456 
-463 KLSSPVQ
+463 
-470 FEFRKGDRVNYDKV
+470 
-484 LTSDD
+484 
-489 YNWISYVSYSGIR
+489 
-502 RYVSLNKVEKATV
+502 
-515 DTPKTQTP
+515 
-523 QKEESKPATTT
+523 
-534 KSEASILPANGTY
+534 
-547 IFTDKA
+547 
-553 DVRNDPK
+553 
-560 LSSPVQFEFRKG
+560 
-572 DRVNY
+572 
-577 DKVLTSDDYNWISYV
+577 
-592 SYSGTRRYVALNKV
+592 
-606 EKTSAET
+606 
-613 SQKEEAK
+613 
-620 STTLMEEVKPSLP
+620 
-633 SSGKYTFTNTVE
+633 
-645 VHNEAKLSS
+645 
-654 PVQFEFKKG
+654 
-663 ESVNY
+663 
-668 DKALVA
+668 
-674 DDYSWISYVSYSG
+674 
-687 IRRYVALNKVGQDT
+687 
-701 PKAEA
+701 
-706 TASKPSVVTGN
+706 
-717 IKVENVT
+717 
-724 AKGFDVVVSNVSDTQ
+724 
-739 GVKAVKVPV
+739 
-748 WSSQGGQ
+748 
-755 DDIIWYDA
+755 
-763 TKQNSGDYK
+763 
-772 VAVKISD
+772 
-779 HKNNTGEY
+779 
-787 NAHLYYVQ
+787 
-795 NDGSLKGIAATRTTV
+795 
-810 VGESTTETT
+810 
-819 SNKVTSN
+819 
-826 GSYYSIKGKYDDIII
+826 
-841 ANKKYPLS
+841 
-849 PSYNPGEDAT
+849 
-859 AKAAFVRL
+859 
-867 RNDMINQGFNVGHA
+867 
-881 YSGFRSYDTQKT
+881 
-893 LYQNYANR
+893 
-901 DGYAAADRY
+901 
-910 SARAG
+910 
-915 YSEHQTGLAY
+915 
-925 DLTDRSGN
+925 
-933 LLEDKTATD
+933 
-942 WLNNNAYKYGF
+942 
-953 VVRYQPGK
+953 
-961 ESVTGYMPEAWHIRY
+961 
-976 IGKEAKEVYESGK
+976 
-989 SLEEYFGFDGGD
+989 
-1001 YTNTTSS
+1001 
-1008 STANTSTTTSLT
+1008 
-1020 QRGTYHFT
+1020 
-1028 SRSSIKAEPKVSSP
+1028 
-1042 ELAYYD
+1042 
-1048 AGNSVNYDK
+1048 
-1057 VLTAD
+1057 
-1062 GHQWISYIAYSGSR
+1062 
-1076 RYIAVS
+1076 